1 MKINTGKKYLII
13 NKLASYV
20 SVFAIVFAIAM
31 PFVVLGACPDDPSC
45 PDYKAPSTSTGNK
58 QPATSTGN
66 PASGVSIDAK
76 INNPLSNN
84 INSIPAFIEA
94 ILNIVLTVG
103 VPIVVLAII
112 YCGFL
117 FVKAQGNSEELGK
130 AKQAFI
136 YTLIGAALLLGAF
149 VIANAIKGTVDEIT
163 RTA

>member
-1 MKINTGKKYLII
+1 MKIITYKKYFII

-31 PFVVLGACPDDPSC
+31 PFVVLGADGGGANAS
-45 PDYKAPSTSTGNK
+45 KGGGSNQG
-58 QPATSTGN
+58 
-66 PASGVSIDAK
+66 SGVSIDAK
-76 INNPLSNN
+76 INNPLGDN
-84 INSIPAFIEA
+84 ITSIPAFIEA
-94 ILNIVLTVG
+94 LLNIVLTVG